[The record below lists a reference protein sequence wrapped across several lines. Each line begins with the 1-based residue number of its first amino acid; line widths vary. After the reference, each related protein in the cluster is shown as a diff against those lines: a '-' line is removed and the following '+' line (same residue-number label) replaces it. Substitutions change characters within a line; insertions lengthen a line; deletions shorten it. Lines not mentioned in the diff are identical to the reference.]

1 MTKQSEELDNI
12 RDGLE
17 RFLETLR
24 MDGNVAD
31 STKISIGKE
40 NVKGYR
46 VSIVQTFTQ
55 RKEFYI

>member
-1 MTKQSEELDNI
+1 MTKQSSLDNI

-17 RFLETLR
+17 RLLEGLKI
-24 MDGNVAD
+24 DGNVANT
-31 STKISIGKE
+31 TKISIGKE